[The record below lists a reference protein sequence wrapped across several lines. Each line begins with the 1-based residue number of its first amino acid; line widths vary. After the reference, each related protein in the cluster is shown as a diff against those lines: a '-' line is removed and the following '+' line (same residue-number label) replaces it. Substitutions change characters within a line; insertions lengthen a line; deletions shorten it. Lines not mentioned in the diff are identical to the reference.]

1 MSQQNSLDL
10 ETRLI
15 ERTMAQRDEMLEKA
29 ETEAKLLLDNGEKEA
44 QRIKSET
51 DRQIL
56 NIVASVLRG
65 VRDRIIGG
73 IELDSRKRLM
83 ITREEVFQQI
93 YIEAEKKL
101 KEITED
107 KKTYHETLVK
117 LISEAVTSIGGAEF
131 IVSTNDRDLIDLK
144 KNQKKFESDLQKLT
158 GVKMTL
164 QLDETPI
171 SAIGGVVVKDVS
183 GKKTFFNTLE
193 GRMQKARAKLNIQL
207 AKVLEAQ

>member
-29 ETEAKLLLDNGEKEA
+29 ETEAKQLLDSAEKET
-44 QRIKSET
+44 QRINSET

-65 VRDRIIGG
+65 VRDRIVGG

-83 ITREEVFQQI
+83 IAREEVFQQI
-93 YIEAEKKL
+93 YSEAEKKL

-107 KKTYHETLVK
+107 KKVHHEILVK
-117 LISEAVTSIGGAEF
+117 LIVEAVVSIGGTDF
-131 IVSTNDRDLIDLK
+131 IVSTNDKDLIDLK
-144 KNQKKFESDLQKLT
+144 KNQKKFESDIQKAT
-158 GVKMTL
+158 GVKITL
-164 QLDETPI
+164 QPDETPI
-171 SAIGGVVVKDVS
+171 STIGGVVVRDIS
-183 GKKTFFNTLE
+183 GKKTFYNTLE
-193 GRMQKARAKLNIQL
+193 GRMQKTQAKLNIQL

>member
-73 IELDSRKRLM
+73 IELESRKRLM

-171 SAIGGVVVKDVS
+171 STIGGVVVKDVS

-193 GRMQKARAKLNIQL
+193 GRMQKVQAKLNIQL

>member
-29 ETEAKLLLDNGEKEA
+29 ETEAKLLLDNSEKEA

-65 VRDRIIGG
+65 VRDRIVGG

-83 ITREEVFQQI
+83 MAREEVFQQI
-93 YIEAEKKL
+93 YSEAENKL
-101 KEITED
+101 KEINED
-107 KKTYHETLVK
+107 GKVHHETLVK
-117 LISEAVTSIGGAEF
+117 LIAEAVTSIGGNEF
-131 IVSTNDRDLIDLK
+131 IISTNDKDLIDLK
-144 KNQKKFESDLQKLT
+144 KNQKKFESDIQKLT

-164 QLDETPI
+164 QLDQTPI
-171 SAIGGVVVKDVS
+171 STIGGVVVNDLS
-183 GKKTFFNTLE
+183 GKKTFYNTLE
-193 GRMQKARAKLNIQL
+193 GRMQKAQAKLNIQL